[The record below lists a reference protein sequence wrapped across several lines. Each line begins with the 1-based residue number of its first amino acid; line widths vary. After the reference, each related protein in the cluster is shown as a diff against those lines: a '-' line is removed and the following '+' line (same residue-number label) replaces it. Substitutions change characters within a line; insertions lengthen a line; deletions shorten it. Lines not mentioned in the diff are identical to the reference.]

1 MKKNKSSKNWIRN
14 QKKDV
19 FFIKSQISGYRSRS
33 SYKLIEIN
41 KKFDLLKNK
50 NYVLDLGSSP
60 GGWSQVLTEKIIH
73 GKIISVDLIPMK
85 KIKNCTFIQDDFLKT
100 RCQKEIISIFNRK
113 IDAVFSDMA
122 ANTTGNKNLDSL
134 RTGEL
139 CLESMRF
146 SFQILD
152 KKGCFVSKFF
162 MGEIFSEIKF
172 EANKLFERVHVFK
185 PSSSKS
191 FSKESYIICK
201 SLIN

>member
-1 MKKNKSSKNWIRN
+1 
-14 QKKDV
+14 
-19 FFIKSQISGYRSRS
+19 
-33 SYKLIEIN
+33 
-41 KKFDLLKNK
+41 
-50 NYVLDLGSSP
+50 
-60 GGWSQVLTEKIIH
+60 
-73 GKIISVDLIPMK
+73 MK

-152 KKGCFVSKFF
+152 G
-162 MGEIFSEIKF
+162 
-172 EANKLFERVHVFK
+172 LR
-185 PSSSKS
+185 
-191 FSKESYIICK
+191 
-201 SLIN
+201 